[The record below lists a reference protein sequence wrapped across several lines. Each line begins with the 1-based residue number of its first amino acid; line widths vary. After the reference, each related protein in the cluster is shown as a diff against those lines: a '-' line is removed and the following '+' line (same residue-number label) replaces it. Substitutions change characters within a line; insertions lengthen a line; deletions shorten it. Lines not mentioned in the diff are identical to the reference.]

1 MKSAR
6 ACRNLT
12 DIRRAVNT
20 LDRALVELLAKR
32 SKYAAA
38 ALQFKTDRKSI
49 GNPAHRK
56 KLFAQRSG
64 WAAKH
69 GLNDKMVRKVF
80 QAIVDESKRM
90 HLAGFRKR

>member
-1 MKSAR
+1 VPAAISPISA
-6 ACRNLT
+6 APS
-12 DIRRAVNT
+12 IRSTAHSS
-20 LDRALVELLAKR
+20 LAKR